1 MNKTIQNVQQET
13 FNTVVLSHGFKSPFP
28 PLPHPPKKK
37 SMWWLLEVVEFYDL
51 KREGFLA
58 NRSLTFCLMS
68 FVVILR
74 SDEIIWYSA
83 VTKIQ
88 GPIPT

>member
-1 MNKTIQNVQQET
+1 MKTVELNCLVTAVMILRMLT
-13 FNTVVLSHGFKSPFP
+13 SFLFSPQ
-28 PLPHPPKKK
+28 KK
-37 SMWWLLEVVEFYDL
+37 SKWWLLEMVEFYDL